1 MNDMPQTPSVYLGL
15 FADDTYKYVTDCKK
29 GYVFRKLQ
37 RGLNAIETWCE
48 RWNTKINNNIQE
60 STFLIDLGP
69 LRLILHL
76 IDGISPLSIT

>member
-1 MNDMPQTPSVYLGL
+1 MHETPSVYLGL
-15 FADDTYKYVTDCKK
+15 FADDTYMYARECKD

-37 RGLNAIETWCE
+37 RGLSAIE
-48 RWNTKINNNIQE
+48 RWYELCNIKINETQA

-76 IDGISPLSIT
+76 MDGISRLSIM